1 MNDKKIADELRSI
14 SSSSE
19 KRSPAARFRDLFDD
33 IEFSLK
39 AGVPRTLVLE
49 VLSKNGLPMTLS
61 AFESAT
67 RRIRNKR
74 KNLLVKIEKKPITD
88 KTIDKD
94 RDQGTDEETES
105 PIIKSYNPR
114 DLDAIFRNKPD
125 LVALA
130 KQAKQAKLEKRK
142 SE

>member
-130 KQAKQAKLEKRK
+130 KVAKLAKLEKRK